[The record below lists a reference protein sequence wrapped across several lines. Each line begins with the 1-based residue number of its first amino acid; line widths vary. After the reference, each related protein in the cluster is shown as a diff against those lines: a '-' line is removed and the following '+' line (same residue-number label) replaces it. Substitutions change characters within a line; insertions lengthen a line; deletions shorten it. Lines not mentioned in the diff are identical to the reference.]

1 LIDGS
6 SLETSE
12 LCEQNGVY
20 SIFMGANVSASLS
33 IEASTDFDGCMSI
46 LEVFGYSNDVE
57 YVIVD
62 TNGTEKTQ
70 HYPVT
75 IYNDFLTFCFDL
87 GDVLPVDLDA
97 GCYQVKVIDNDASP
111 IVELTS
117 TTLISYSATDDI
129 KLSAM
134 IYAKNTGI
142 QDGFYWDGDFIMWQ
156 RIRLLR
162 ISPIWEIT
170 GKDYVYSTGMNV
182 SPSVN
187 KDKVYELFIDRVD
200 EPTFDALAIQLF
212 ADDFRINDV
221 PYFTEI
227 DNIEP
232 LWATNMSRNLAQLR
246 MKIKNKISRLFK
258 TL

>member
-1 LIDGS
+1 
-6 SLETSE
+6 
-12 LCEQNGVY
+12 
-20 SIFMGANVSASLS
+20 
-33 IEASTDFDGCMSI
+33 
-46 LEVFGYSNDVE
+46 
-57 YVIVD
+57 
-62 TNGTEKTQ
+62 
-70 HYPVT
+70 
-75 IYNDFLTFCFDL
+75 L

-97 GCYQVKVIDNDASP
+97 GCYQVKVIDNDADP
-111 IVELTS
+111 DVELTS

-142 QDGFYWDGDFIMWQ
+142 QDGFYWDGNFIMWQ

-162 ISPIWEIT
+162 ISPIWEIS

-182 SPSVN
+182 SPSLN

-227 DNIEP
+227 ENIEP

-246 MKIKNKISRLFK
+246 MKIKKKISRLFK